1 MPAAQRELRAP
12 PRADDP
18 LVQAGVAETGA
29 NHDRQDFTRQPG
41 MPPMKPVR
49 SSTHQ
54 SAVRETSEGNTSF
67 MSLHR
72 IIVLAVVAL
81 LAVPGAAVAQDAT
94 QDGYGDDSGQV
105 QDTVT
110 ESTETEEEP
119 AVAGESAAP
128 APQAA
133 APAQQQLPFTGDDEV
148 VIALAGAL
156 LLGTGVAM
164 RRLARS
170 H

>member
-1 MPAAQRELRAP
+1 
-12 PRADDP
+12 
-18 LVQAGVAETGA
+18 
-29 NHDRQDFTRQPG
+29 
-41 MPPMKPVR
+41 MPPVKQVR

-54 SAVRETSEGNTSF
+54 LAVRETSEGNTTY

-81 LAVPGAAVAQDAT
+81 LAVPGAAVAQVAT

-119 AVAGESAAP
+119 AVAGESATP
-128 APQAA
+128 TPQAA
-133 APAQQQLPFTGDDEV
+133 APAAQEELPFTGDDEV
-148 VIALAGAL
+148 IIALAGAL

-170 H
+170 R

>member
-1 MPAAQRELRAP
+1 
-12 PRADDP
+12 
-18 LVQAGVAETGA
+18 
-29 NHDRQDFTRQPG
+29 
-41 MPPMKPVR
+41 
-49 SSTHQ
+49 
-54 SAVRETSEGNTSF
+54 

>member
-1 MPAAQRELRAP
+1 
-12 PRADDP
+12 
-18 LVQAGVAETGA
+18 
-29 NHDRQDFTRQPG
+29 
-41 MPPMKPVR
+41 
-49 SSTHQ
+49 
-54 SAVRETSEGNTSF
+54 

-72 IIVLAVVAL
+72 IIVLAIVAL

-119 AVAGESAAP
+119 AVAGESATP

-133 APAQQQLPFTGDDEV
+133 APQTQEQLPFTGDDEV
-148 VIALAGAL
+148 IVALAGVL

-170 H
+170 S

>member
-1 MPAAQRELRAP
+1 MRATG
-12 PRADDP
+12 
-18 LVQAGVAETGA
+18 VGVAETGEK
-29 NHDRQDFTRQPG
+29 HQGRHSTRQPSS
-41 MPPMKPVR
+41 PPVKPIR

-54 SAVRETSEGNTSF
+54 LAVRESFEGNTTS

-72 IIVLAVVAL
+72 IIVLAIVAL

-119 AVAGESAAP
+119 AVAGESASP
-128 APQAA
+128 APTTA
-133 APAQQQLPFTGDDEV
+133 APAQAEELPFTGDDEV
-148 VIALAGAL
+148 IIALAGAL
-156 LLGTGVAM
+156 LVGTGVAM

-170 H
+170 N